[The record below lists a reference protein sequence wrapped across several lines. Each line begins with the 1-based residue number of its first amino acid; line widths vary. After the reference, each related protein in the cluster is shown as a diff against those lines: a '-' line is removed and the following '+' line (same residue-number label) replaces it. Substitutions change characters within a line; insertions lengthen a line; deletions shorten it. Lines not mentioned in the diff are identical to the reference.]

1 MSLNFEKEEV
11 LFMCVYFLNEIIF
24 KKKFIPYDFERSI
37 RRDWLSFSK
46 QLREQLVK
54 YFFH

>member
-37 RRDWLSFSK
+37 RLAFFSE